1 MLDSTIKLESFLFK
15 YVDVIDTDGKRYD
28 HWYVDIYESAAD
40 NDDTEECIGFGEYC
54 EAPVGVC
61 LNRSEIE
68 SIKLS
73 ENQTENSQD
82 IEYLNAGAAAY
93 QQGDYETAVKL
104 YKKAAAMGN
113 VTALSN
119 LGYCYYYGRSIP
131 VDKDMAKKFRE
142 QAAIFGDIAAIYK
155 LGDMYRFGDLKK
167 SIEYSN
173 ALYCR
178 AFELSLES
186 EDIYVYPDA
195 ILRMLQYCPEIL
207 DKGEFDK
214 TELAKHCVEGIR
226 ERIEDGDN
234 YSGKVLQKAEA
245 ILNRLEH
252 EQDSDSS
259 LK

>member
-40 NDDTEECIGFGEYC
+40 NDDTEESIGIFPYKEC
-54 EAPVGVC
+54 RSGVE

-73 ENQTENSQD
+73 ENQTENAQD

-131 VDKDMAKKFRE
+131 KDKDMAKKFWE

-186 EDIYVYPDA
+186 KDIYVYPDA

-207 DKGEFDK
+207 DKEEFDK

-226 ERIEDGDN
+226 KRIEDGDH

-245 ILNRLEH
+245 ILNRLED
-252 EQDSDSS
+252 EPDSDSV
-259 LK
+259 LE